1 MAGKTKKKS
10 IVRKLIKWLI
20 VLIILAILG
29 ALGYYVG
36 LPMLKASVTTTY
48 DTYTATTG
56 TISNSLSFSGSVS
69 IVYSEYLSSPAA
81 GTVRDIYVKSGDDVK
96 KGDKLVRIS
105 TGDTV
110 KANFDGTINSIS
122 VEEGDNVSGGTQL
135 CQVVDF
141 SNMKVTMRVD
151 EYDISEVYE
160 GQECTIT
167 VTALEK
173 SFPASISH
181 INRLSSSSGSVAYYT
196 VTAAVEVTEDVLP
209 GMQVTVSI
217 PKEEA
222 KDVVVLKMDALSFDA
237 FNSAF
242 VYVMNEEGAME
253 QRYVEVG
260 VDNGNYVEIKSGLE
274 DGESVYVE
282 VEEEVSAASGLQ
294 QLLGGLMG
302 GTAINGPSGDRGG
315 FSGGMPDMSSFT
327 GGGMPDMSGF
337 SGGQRGG
344 SNGGNTGGGF
354 PGGMR

>member
-1 MAGKTKKKS
+1 M
-10 IVRKLIKWLI
+10 
-20 VLIILAILG
+20 IILAILG
-29 ALGYYVG
+29 VLGCCAG

-56 TISNSLSFSGSVS
+56 TISNSLSFSGSVN
-69 IVYSEYLSSPAA
+69 IVSSEYLTSPTA
-81 GTVRDIYVKSGDDVK
+81 GTVRDIYVKNSDDVK
-96 KGDKLVRIS
+96 KGDKLVGIS

-110 KANFDGTINSIS
+110 KANFNGTINSIS

-135 CQVVDF
+135 CQGVDF

-196 VTAAVEVTEDVLP
+196 VTASVEVTEDVLP

-222 KDVVVLKMDALSFDA
+222 KDVVVLKMNALSFDA

-242 VYVMNEEGAME
+242 VYVMNDEGTME

-260 VDNGNYVEIKSGLE
+260 VDNGNYVEIRSGLDDE
-274 DGESVYVE
+274 ESVYVE

-294 QLLGGLMG
+294 
-302 GTAINGPSGDRGG
+302 
-315 FSGGMPDMSSFT
+315 
-327 GGGMPDMSGF
+327 
-337 SGGQRGG
+337 
-344 SNGGNTGGGF
+344 
-354 PGGMR
+354 